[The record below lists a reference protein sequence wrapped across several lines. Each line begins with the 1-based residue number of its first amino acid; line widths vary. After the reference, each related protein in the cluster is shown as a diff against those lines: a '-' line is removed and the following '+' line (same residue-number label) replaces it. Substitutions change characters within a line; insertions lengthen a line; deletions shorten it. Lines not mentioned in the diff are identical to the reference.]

1 MGSAG
6 FIKYFK
12 IFVEVFTAFIENAA
26 ENFNCTPIHVLML
39 CFDVCMASPERSLRV
54 SMLNWLL

>member
-12 IFVEVFTAFIENAA
+12 FFVEVFTAFIENAA
-26 ENFNCTPIHVLML
+26 VNFNCTPIHVLML
-39 CFDVCMASPERSLRV
+39 SVLMFAWHHLNAACV
-54 SMLNWLL
+54 SAC